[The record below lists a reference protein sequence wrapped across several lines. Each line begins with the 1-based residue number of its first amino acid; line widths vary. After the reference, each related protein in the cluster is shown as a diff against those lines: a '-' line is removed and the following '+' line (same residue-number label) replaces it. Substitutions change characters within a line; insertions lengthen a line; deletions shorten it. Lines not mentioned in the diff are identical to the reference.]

1 VETRLTESV
10 KRPAAFEE
18 LGKSLQQI
26 KKIIELCEQKVS
38 FDNVVE

>member
-1 VETRLTESV
+1 METRYTESV

-26 KKIIELCEQKVS
+26 TKILELCEQKVIS
-38 FDNVVE
+38 FNVKE